1 MRGESVPQSC
11 LAGVREV
18 AWGAAVYEQAA
29 LPPSGRLDQVL
40 LHVVQ
45 GRGRVSVRG
54 RIIPMFGLLLIT
66 LSGFVNNKLVCSVA
80 ARRRACA
87 VTRS

>member
-29 LPPSGRLDQVL
+29 LPPSGGWIKHCGMLY
-40 LHVVQ
+40 
-45 GRGRVSVRG
+45 RVEEG
-54 RIIPMFGLLLIT
+54 
-66 LSGFVNNKLVCSVA
+66 
-80 ARRRACA
+80 
-87 VTRS
+87 